1 MFERNKIDN
10 SLQQA
15 AVPAEVTLDD
25 GRLVKGKFLIATS
38 RSIFEVLNGEGH
50 FLEFETY
57 DGERTL
63 IARSM
68 LKSIKIIPVPSGSNL
83 KSRVRDS
90 DNFDPHMILGVPT
103 DAPWDEIR
111 SAYLKLSKTYH
122 PDRYATVELPYEV
135 RDYLSAMSR
144 RVNAAYAALEVP
156 MQAAKR
162 AVIEKA
168 KPVYTSPQR
177 VSNSVFEV

>member
-38 RSIFEVLNGEGH
+38 RSIFEVLNGDGH

-63 IARSM
+63 IARST
-68 LKSIKIIPVPSGSNL
+68 LKSVKIISVPSGSNL
-83 KSRVRDS
+83 KARVRDS
-90 DNFDPHMILGVPT
+90 DNFDPYTILGVPS
-103 DAPWDEIR
+103 DSSWDEIR
-111 SAYLKLSKTYH
+111 AAYLKLSKAYH
-122 PDRYATVELPYEV
+122 PDRYATADLPAEV

-144 RVNAAYAALEVP
+144 RVNASYAALEIP

-168 KPVYTSPQR
+168 KPIFTTPQR
-177 VSNSVFEV
+177 L

>member
-25 GRLVKGKFLIATS
+25 GRLVKGKFLITTS
-38 RSIFEVLNGEGH
+38 RSIFEVLNGDGH

-63 IARSM
+63 IARSA
-68 LKSIKIIPVPSGSNL
+68 LKSVKIVSVPSGSNL
-83 KSRVRDS
+83 KARMRDG
-90 DNFDPHMILGVPT
+90 DNFEPHTVLGVTT
-103 DAPWDEIR
+103 DAEWDEIR
-111 SAYLKLSKTYH
+111 AAYLKLSKAYH
-122 PDRYATVELPYEV
+122 PDRYATVDLPAEV

-144 RVNAAYAALEVP
+144 RVNASYAALEIP

-168 KPVYTSPQR
+168 KPIFTSPQR
-177 VSNSVFEV
+177 L

>member
-25 GRLVKGKFLIATS
+25 GRLVKGKFLIAAS
-38 RSIFEVLNGEGH
+38 RSIFEVLNGDGH

-68 LKSIKIIPVPSGSNL
+68 LKSVKIVTVPSGSNL
-83 KSRVRDS
+83 KSRVRDG
-90 DNFDPHMILGVPT
+90 DNFEPHMILGVSA
-103 DAPWDEIR
+103 DATWDEIR
-111 SAYLKLSKTYH
+111 AAYLKLSKTYH
-122 PDRYATVELPYEV
+122 PDRFSTVDLPHEV
-135 RDYLSAMSR
+135 RDYLSAMAR
-144 RVNAAYAALEVP
+144 RVNAAYAALEIP

-168 KPVYTSPQR
+168 KPVFTSPQR
-177 VSNSVFEV
+177 F

>member
-10 SLQQA
+10 SMQQA
-15 AVPAEVTLDD
+15 AVPVEVTLDD
-25 GRLVKGKFLIATS
+25 GRLVKGKFLITAS

-68 LKSIKIIPVPSGSNL
+68 LKSVKIISVPSGSNL
-83 KSRVRDS
+83 KSRVRDG
-90 DNFDPHMILGVPT
+90 DNFEPHMILGVAS

-111 SAYLKLSKTYH
+111 AAYVKLSKAYH
-122 PDRYATVELPYEV
+122 PDRYATADLPQEV

-144 RVNAAYAALEVP
+144 RVNAAYAALEIP

-168 KPVYTSPQR
+168 KPVFTSPQR
-177 VSNSVFEV
+177 F

>member
-1 MFERNKIDN
+1 MFERNRIDN

-15 AVPAEVTLDD
+15 AVPAEVMLDD
-25 GRLVKGKFLIATS
+25 GRLVKGKFLITAS
-38 RSIFEVLNGEGH
+38 RSIFEVLNGDGH

-63 IARSM
+63 VARSM
-68 LKSIKIIPVPSGSNL
+68 LKSVKIISVPSESNL

-90 DNFDPHMILGVPT
+90 DNFDPHMILGVT
-103 DAPWDEIR
+103 SDAAWDDIR
-111 SAYLKLSKTYH
+111 AAYLKLSKKYH
-122 PDRYATVELPYEV
+122 PDRYATADLPHEV

-144 RVNAAYAALEVP
+144 RVNAAYAALEIP

-162 AVIEKA
+162 AIIEKA
-168 KPVYTSPQR
+168 KPIFTSPQR
-177 VSNSVFEV
+177 V

>member
-15 AVPAEVTLDD
+15 AVPAEVSLDD
-25 GRLVKGKFLIATS
+25 GRLVKGNFLIASS
-38 RSIFEVLNGEGH
+38 RSIFEVLNGDGH

-57 DGERTL
+57 EGERTL

-68 LKSIKIIPVPSGSNL
+68 LKSIKIISVPSGANL

-90 DNFDPHMILGVPT
+90 DNFDPHMILGVSS
-103 DAPWDEIR
+103 DAAWDEIR
-111 SAYLKLSKTYH
+111 GAYLKLSKTYH
-122 PDRYATVELPYEV
+122 PDRFSTVELPYEV
-135 RDYLSAMSR
+135 RDYLSAMAR
-144 RVNAAYAALEVP
+144 RVNAAYAALEIP

-168 KPVYTSPQR
+168 KPIFTSPQR
-177 VSNSVFEV
+177 F

>member
-38 RSIFEVLNGEGH
+38 RSIFEVLNGDGH

-63 IARSM
+63 IARST
-68 LKSIKIIPVPSGSNL
+68 LKSVKIISVPSGSNL
-83 KSRVRDS
+83 KARVRDS
-90 DNFDPHMILGVPT
+90 DNFDPYTILGVPS
-103 DAPWDEIR
+103 DSSWDEIR
-111 SAYLKLSKTYH
+111 AAYLKLSKAYH
-122 PDRYATVELPYEV
+122 PDRYATADLPAEV

-144 RVNAAYAALEVP
+144 RVNASYAALEIP
-156 MQAAKR
+156 MQAANR

-168 KPVYTSPQR
+168 KPIFTTPQR
-177 VSNSVFEV
+177 L

>member
-1 MFERNKIDN
+1 MFERNRIDN
-10 SLQQA
+10 SLQLA
-15 AVPAEVTLDD
+15 AVPADITLDD
-25 GRLVKGKFLIATS
+25 GRLIKGKFLITAT
-38 RSIFEVLNGEGH
+38 RSIFEVLNGDGH

-63 IARSM
+63 IARSA
-68 LKSIKIIPVPSGSNL
+68 LKSVKIMSVPSGSNL
-83 KSRVRDS
+83 KSRLRDGG
-90 DNFDPHMILGVPT
+90 NFEPHMTLGVAS

-122 PDRYATVELPYEV
+122 PDRFATVELPHEV
-135 RDYLSAMSR
+135 RDYMSAMAR
-144 RVNAAYAALEVP
+144 RVNAAYAALEIP

-168 KPVYTSPQR
+168 KPVYTSSQR
-177 VSNSVFEV
+177 V

>member
-1 MFERNKIDN
+1 MFERNRIDN
-10 SLQQA
+10 SLQLA

-25 GRLVKGKFLIATS
+25 GQLVKGKFLIAAA
-38 RSIFEVLNGEGH
+38 RSIFEVLNGDGH
-50 FLEFETY
+50 FLEFETH

-63 IARSM
+63 IARSA
-68 LKSIKIIPVPSGSNL
+68 LKSVKIIPVPSASNL
-83 KSRVRDS
+83 KSRLRDS
-90 DNFDPHMILGVPT
+90 DNFEPHAILGVSS
-103 DAPWDEIR
+103 DAPWDDIR
-111 SAYLKLSKTYH
+111 SAYLKLSKRYH
-122 PDRYATVELPYEV
+122 PDRYATADLPLEV

-177 VSNSVFEV
+177 V

>member
-10 SLQQA
+10 SMQQA

-25 GRLVKGKFLIATS
+25 GRLVKGKFLITAS

-68 LKSIKIIPVPSGSNL
+68 LKSVKIVSVPSGSNL
-83 KSRVRDS
+83 KSRVRDG
-90 DNFDPHMILGVPT
+90 DNFEPHMILGVAS

-111 SAYLKLSKTYH
+111 AAYVKLSKAYH
-122 PDRYATVELPYEV
+122 PDRYATADLPHEV

-168 KPVYTSPQR
+168 KPIFTSSQR
-177 VSNSVFEV
+177 L

>member
-1 MFERNKIDN
+1 MFERNRIDN
-10 SLQQA
+10 SLQLA
-15 AVPAEVTLDD
+15 AVPADVTLDD
-25 GRLVKGKFLIATS
+25 GRLVKGKFLITAT
-38 RSIFEVLNGEGH
+38 RSIFEVLNGDGH

-63 IARSM
+63 IARSA
-68 LKSIKIIPVPSGSNL
+68 LKSVKIISVPSGSNL
-83 KSRVRDS
+83 KSRLRDG
-90 DNFDPHMILGVPT
+90 DNFEPHMILGVSSDST
-103 DAPWDEIR
+103 WDEIR

-122 PDRYATVELPYEV
+122 PDRFATVELPHEV
-135 RDYLSAMSR
+135 RDYMSAMAR

-156 MQAAKR
+156 MHAAKR

-177 VSNSVFEV
+177 I